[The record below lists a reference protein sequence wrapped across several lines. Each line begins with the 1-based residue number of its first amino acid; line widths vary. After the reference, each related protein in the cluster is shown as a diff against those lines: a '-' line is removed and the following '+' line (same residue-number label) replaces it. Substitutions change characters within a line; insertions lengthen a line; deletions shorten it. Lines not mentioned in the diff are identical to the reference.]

1 MILAS
6 NILVTAAAGLTLIDN
21 PYIILVG
28 RFFFGLAIGTF
39 SLICPKFVNELV
51 PSEFKGSL
59 GTIS

>member
-1 MILAS
+1 MILAT
-6 NILVTAAAGLTLIDN
+6 NLLVIASAGLTLIDN
-21 PYIILVG
+21 SLMILIG

-51 PSEFKGSL
+51 PLEYKGSL